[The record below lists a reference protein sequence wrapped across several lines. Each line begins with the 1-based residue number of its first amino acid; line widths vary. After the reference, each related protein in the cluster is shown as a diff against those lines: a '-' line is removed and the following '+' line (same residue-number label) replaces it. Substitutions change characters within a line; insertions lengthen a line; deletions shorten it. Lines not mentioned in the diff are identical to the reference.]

1 MNKNRPV
8 NVLSGV
14 FSIIILICLVLIIRD
29 VCNYKSA
36 EKEYK
41 KLNNKMISSDKKHQT
56 EEAVIKEDPECFA
69 DETYFERLYKIN
81 PDLVGIIS
89 VPSLDLL
96 YPIVQGNDNKEYL
109 SYTFE
114 RKKNPAGCLFIDCE
128 NDSSFND
135 GNTYI
140 YGHNMKDGSMFGS
153 LKKMTKEGFD
163 GSAAKAYI
171 TTRDRV
177 ICYKFEKSEVVKINE
192 YKAPE
197 KAEGLLTL
205 YTCWGNDKSRRLL
218 VTFTK
223 EDEKRDVS

>member
-14 FSIIILICLVLIIRD
+14 FIAIILICLVFIIRD
-29 VCNYKSA
+29 IRNYKSA

-41 KLNNKMISSDKKHQT
+41 KLNDKMISSDEKHHT
-56 EEAVIKEDPECFA
+56 KGAAVKDSPECFA

-89 VPSLDLL
+89 VPSLNLL
-96 YPIVQGNDNKEYL
+96 YPIVQGNDNTEYL

-128 NDSSFND
+128 NDCPFTD

-153 LKKMTKEGFD
+153 LKRMTKEEFD
-163 GSAAKAYI
+163 RSAAKAYI

-177 ICYKFEKSEVVKINE
+177 ISYKFEKTEVVKINE
-192 YKAPE
+192 YKAPQN
-197 KAEGLLTL
+197 AEGLLTL

-218 VTFTK
+218 VTFLK
-223 EDEKRDVS
+223 EDEKYDVS